1 MPRLYTAIIT
11 GTRHLVKNN
20 KMKHEGQKSF
30 PNIAMRFIQGFL
42 AIMPIIKG
50 YDKILYTGAAIALLL
65 FISSIIMTVL
75 IFREKK
81 WNTLSYLYGNRIGN
95 IADIIISIIGMIVCK
110 CMGYNSFFYY
120 WCICLGL
127 SIIAVAYSKNRK

>member
-1 MPRLYTAIIT
+1 
-11 GTRHLVKNN
+11 
-20 KMKHEGQKSF
+20 MKHEGQKSF

-75 IFREKK
+75 IFREK
-81 WNTLSYLYGNRIGN
+81 NGIHFLIYMEIELVILQTSLYQ
-95 IADIIISIIGMIVCK
+95 
-110 CMGYNSFFYY
+110 
-120 WCICLGL
+120 
-127 SIIAVAYSKNRK
+127 